1 MELLFGVCQVVL
13 CICQIIRQWIL
24 AIMLINFE
32 LISNMATCDNII
44 LQILRCKKDTNNKTD
59 TDTRNTKDTKNKNF
73 KSSAK
78 LDLHMNFVLTLN

>member
-1 MELLFGVCQVVL
+1 
-13 CICQIIRQWIL
+13 
-24 AIMLINFE
+24 
-32 LISNMATCDNII
+32 MATFDNII